1 MSRKALS
8 RKTLMIGLVLA
19 AVLFVGCQ
27 QAAVAQEKPGAGV
40 KVRPARATWK
50 TGFFLE
56 AVYSRGLQELGYHVG
71 PPKQM
76 SSPEFYEALVEKE
89 VDFWANGWFPL
100 HNSQLPSDFERRA
113 SLVGRVVENGAVQ
126 GYLVSKEHAAR
137 HDITS
142 LEDFKRD
149 DVKQAFDHNNDGKAD
164 MVACPDGWGCAEVI
178 AHHMEAYGLEEH
190 INLLTSGYTSNMKEA
205 LQRHSRGEPILF
217 YTWTPHWT
225 VGKLEPGKDVVWIN
239 VPEIDPAPSQKGL
252 GDAMVADS
260 LKGAVTSPIRLGY
273 AINDIRIAAND
284 EFLNNN
290 PAAKRF
296 FKVMRIPLQ
305 DIARQNEKMYEG
317 EDGQVAIERHA
328 QEWIDN
334 NRDFWEQCLEKA
346 RSNLG
351 NMWSG
356 R

>member
-1 MSRKALS
+1 
-8 RKTLMIGLVLA
+8 
-19 AVLFVGCQ
+19 
-27 QAAVAQEKPGAGV
+27 
-40 KVRPARATWK
+40 
-50 TGFFLE
+50 
-56 AVYSRGLQELGYHVG
+56 
-71 PPKQM
+71 
-76 SSPEFYEALVEKE
+76 
-89 VDFWANGWFPL
+89 
-100 HNSQLPSDFERRA
+100 
-113 SLVGRVVENGAVQ
+113 
-126 GYLVSKEHAAR
+126 
-137 HDITS
+137 
-142 LEDFKRD
+142 
-149 DVKQAFDHNNDGKAD
+149 
-164 MVACPDGWGCAEVI
+164 
-178 AHHMEAYGLEEH
+178 
-190 INLLTSGYTSNMKEA
+190 
-205 LQRHSRGEPILF
+205 
-217 YTWTPHWT
+217 
-225 VGKLEPGKDVVWIN
+225 
-239 VPEIDPAPSQKGL
+239 
-252 GDAMVADS
+252 MVADS